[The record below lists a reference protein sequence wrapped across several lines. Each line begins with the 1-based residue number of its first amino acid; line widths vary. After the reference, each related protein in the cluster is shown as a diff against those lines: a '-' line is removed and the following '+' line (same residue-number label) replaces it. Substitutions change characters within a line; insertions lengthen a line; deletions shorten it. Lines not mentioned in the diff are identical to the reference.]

1 MENKTPRHR
10 HTPSDPRAQQRNVI
24 DGRPIPRRRSSSP
37 ASSASD
43 GYFDR
48 SRISADDAAHVSR
61 NSTQKP
67 YQPNP
72 DPSRQMPSWA
82 QQQMPRGTRANQSR
96 QGTCRQQRP
105 NYRQSEPSRLQ
116 REQVGEYHE
125 PFVEQPSESFTA
137 QEPLQ
142 NQPSWYD
149 PNRANSSRTPR
160 ATLDTSLENPRWY
173 SRNENDVYVGGRRS
187 FGGHTGAGA
196 RAAGRGGNFS
206 ASGSRTRSR
215 LPFIIGGGVV
225 VLILLIVL
233 IVNAVNAL
241 TAPQQPTQE
250 ETLPVSESAPTSTS
264 FTISF
269 AGDCTLGTDSSFDPS
284 TSFTAVYNDAGD
296 PSYFMKNVA
305 DIFGSD
311 DYTVVN
317 MEGTL
322 TESTERQDKTF
333 AFKGPAE
340 YTDILKSGNIEA
352 ASLANNHS
360 HDYGDQSY
368 NDTIS
373 ALDSAGIVNF
383 GYDRIAYAEVKG
395 VKVALIGTYMLA
407 EGLDI
412 KDEMVANINA
422 AKNEGAQVIIVF
434 THWGIKKET
443 VPGADQ
449 VELGH
454 AAIDAGAT
462 IVVGSHPH
470 VIQGYEK
477 YNGRYIVYSL
487 GNFCFGGNK
496 NPSDKDC
503 MIFQQTFTVTGNDV
517 ATDDAINVTPCSISS
532 SSSSNNYQPT
542 PAEGDEAERILA
554 KIEES
559 NSSIASVSAEV
570 SGSSSSEDSS
580 NGGSDSNEAN
590 A

>member
-1 MENKTPRHR
+1 MNNRTPRPR
-10 HTPSDPRAQQRNVI
+10 HTSSDPRARQRNVI
-24 DGRPIPRRRSSSP
+24 DGRPIPRRRSSDP
-37 ASSASD
+37 TSSASD

-48 SRISADDAAHVSR
+48 SCISADDAARVSR
-61 NSTQKP
+61 NSTQRTP
-67 YQPNP
+67 LP
-72 DPSRQMPSWA
+72 DPLEQSPRSSQAARSSQTPRSSQVSRS
-82 QQQMPRGTRANQSR
+82 
-96 QGTCRQQRP
+96 
-105 NYRQSEPSRLQ
+105 PSRR
-116 REQVGEYHE
+116 REQAGYYSD
-125 PFVEQPSESFTA
+125 PLADQPSESFA
-137 QEPLQ
+137 RQNQEPIQ

-149 PNRANSSRTPR
+149 PNRAGTSRDPR
-160 ATLDTSLENPRWY
+160 ATLDASLENPRWH
-173 SRNENDVYVGGRRS
+173 SRNEHDVYVGKRRS
-187 FGGHTGAGA
+187 FGGSNGYV
-196 RAAGRGGNFS
+196 RGNRPLNDGVRFS
-206 ASGSRTRSR
+206 SGSRTTSK
-215 LPFIIGGGVV
+215 LPFLIGGGIV
-225 VLILLIVL
+225 VLVLLIVL
-233 IVNAVNAL
+233 IVNVVNAL
-241 TAPQQPTQE
+241 TAPQQPAQE
-250 ETLPVSESAPTSTS
+250 DALPVSESAPTSTS
-264 FTISF
+264 LTISF

-284 TSFTAVYNDAGD
+284 TSFNAVYNDVDD
-296 PSYFMKNVA
+296 PAYFMKNVA
-305 DIFGSD
+305 SIFGSD

-322 TESTERQDKTF
+322 TESDSRQDKTF

-368 NDTIS
+368 TDTIE
-373 ALDSAGIVNF
+373 ALDAAGITNF
-383 GYDRIAYAEVKG
+383 GYDRIAYADVKG
-395 VKVALIGTYMLA
+395 IKVALIGTYMLA

-422 AKNEGAQVIIVF
+422 AKSEGAQIIIVF
-434 THWGIKKET
+434 THWGIEKET

-517 ATDDAINVTPCSISS
+517 ATDDSINVIPCSISS

-542 PAEGDEAERILA
+542 PAEGNETDRILA

-559 NSSIASVSAEV
+559 NESIQVVSAEV
-570 SGSSSSEDSS
+570 SGESSAQDDSASQDDSSGQDSSSGNSS
-580 NGGSDSNEAN
+580 SQA
-590 A
+590 

>member
-1 MENKTPRHR
+1 
-10 HTPSDPRAQQRNVI
+10 
-24 DGRPIPRRRSSSP
+24 
-37 ASSASD
+37 
-43 GYFDR
+43 
-48 SRISADDAAHVSR
+48 
-61 NSTQKP
+61 
-67 YQPNP
+67 
-72 DPSRQMPSWA
+72 
-82 QQQMPRGTRANQSR
+82 
-96 QGTCRQQRP
+96 
-105 NYRQSEPSRLQ
+105 
-116 REQVGEYHE
+116 
-125 PFVEQPSESFTA
+125 
-137 QEPLQ
+137 
-142 NQPSWYD
+142 
-149 PNRANSSRTPR
+149 
-160 ATLDTSLENPRWY
+160 
-173 SRNENDVYVGGRRS
+173 
-187 FGGHTGAGA
+187 
-196 RAAGRGGNFS
+196 
-206 ASGSRTRSR
+206 
-215 LPFIIGGGVV
+215 
-225 VLILLIVL
+225 
-233 IVNAVNAL
+233 
-241 TAPQQPTQE
+241 
-250 ETLPVSESAPTSTS
+250 
-264 FTISF
+264 
-269 AGDCTLGTDSSFDPS
+269 
-284 TSFTAVYNDAGD
+284 
-296 PSYFMKNVA
+296 MKNVA

-434 THWGIKKET
+434 THWGIEKET

-470 VIQGYEK
+470 VIQGYE
-477 YNGRYIVYSL
+477 NTMVAISYIALVISL
-487 GNFCFGGNK
+487 LWRQQK
-496 NPSDKDC
+496 PSDKDC

-517 ATDDAINVTPCSISS
+517 ATDDAINVIPCSISS

-570 SGSSSSEDSS
+570 SGNSSSEDAS
-580 NGGSDSNEAN
+580 NGGSDTNEAN